1 MHYVVRVS
9 GGAGS
14 TVAAHRCVE
23 KHGKENTTLVFA
35 DTNSEHPS
43 LYRSIDY
50 MQWVALRD
58 VEFVWLTNDG
68 KNIWDVF
75 NQYGYMKF
83 GGTGCK
89 ASLELKKKPLD
100 DFVASRWS
108 PGEATAVTGLDFA
121 ESDRIS
127 RFDRVINDKGYATW
141 HPLSEPQIM
150 NSCQQVEQVNAWGY
164 PEQTMYKHG
173 YPHNN
178 CGGACVLAGIS
189 QWVGLKADFP
199 EKFEEAKQKELK
211 FFEKTGYCIL
221 RDRRGGTTK
230 PMLLADLEKRIDSN
244 DLSGLS
250 EFRSTCSCM
259 TPSEENDEK
268 IQDEPASVEYRQQLL
283 KWKGLL

>member
-1 MHYVVRVS
+1 MHYVASVS

-23 KHGKENTTLVFA
+23 LHPEHTTLVFA

-43 LYRSIDY
+43 LYESIRY
-50 MQWVALRD
+50 MRDVALPHI
-58 VEFVWLTNDG
+58 EFVWINDG
-68 KNIWDVF
+68 RNIWDVF

-89 ASLELKKKPLD
+89 ASLELKKNPLD
-100 DFVASRWS
+100 GFFHARWRK
-108 PGEATAVTGLDFA
+108 GTAIAVTGLDYT
-121 ESDRIS
+121 EQDRIG
-127 RFDRVINDKGYATW
+127 RFDKQMNANGYATW
-141 HPLSEPQIM
+141 HPLSEPPLM

-189 QWVGLKADFP
+189 QWVGLKSDFP
-199 EKFEEAKQKELK
+199 EKFEEAKQEELK
-211 FFEKTGYCIL
+211 FFERTGYCIL

-230 PMLLADLEKRIDSN
+230 PMLLADLEKRIENN
-244 DLSGLS
+244 DLAGLS

-259 TPSEENDEK
+259 TPSEDNDET
-268 IQDEPASVEYRQQLL
+268 IQEVSVPLGSRERFLF
-283 KWKGLL
+283 